1 MLVRHIIAATLVS
14 ASLACWEDE
23 PVPAGHDTR
32 PPDDAS
38 NQDDTTPEVTG
49 DAATLERDTT
59 LAPDT
64 AGKDAPTSVDDSP
77 LGGDRPAQVILPPG
91 YSPGTPRPLLVL
103 LHGFSATGPIQ
114 DLYLG
119 LTPEASAKG
128 FITIVP
134 DGTINELGLHF
145 WNASPSWCCDFSGT
159 DVDDSAYLLALV
171 DEASLRFSIDPDR
184 VYLVG
189 HSNGGFMSHKM
200 ACEHADRFAAIAAI
214 AGSLPL
220 DEADCAPSEP
230 VSVLQIHGT
239 LDALVLY
246 PGTVGLYPGVEEIMR
261 RWAGHDGCQALPRTV
276 TERDFDAAALGDETL
291 VQEYPGCESGAVVL
305 WKMRGSSH
313 VPLFRPAFMP
323 AMLDWLLAQRR

>member
-1 MLVRHIIAATLVS
+1 MLVRHLFASVIVS
-14 ASLACWEDE
+14 ASLGCWEDE
-23 PVPAGHDTR
+23 PASGSNDTLAV
-32 PPDDAS
+32 DATEA
-38 NQDDTTPEVTG
+38 DAPPEVSTEITAETDG
-49 DAATLERDTT
+49 DTALGDRDT
-59 LAPDT
+59 APP
-64 AGKDAPTSVDDSP
+64 DAPTGMDDSP
-77 LGGDRPAQVILPPG
+77 LGGDRPAQVILPPD
-91 YSPGTPRPLLVL
+91 YTPDTPRPLLVL

-134 DGTINELGLHF
+134 DGTINQLGLHY
-145 WNASPSWCCDFSGT
+145 WNASPSWCCDFGGSG
-159 DVDDSAYLLALV
+159 VDDSGYLLALV
-171 DEASLRFSIDPDR
+171 DEASARFAIDPDR

-200 ACEHADRFAAIAAI
+200 ACEHADRFAAIASI

-220 DEADCAPSEP
+220 EAADCAPSEA

-239 LDALVLY
+239 LDALVLF
-246 PGTVGLYPGVEEIMR
+246 PGSLGLYPGAEEVMR
-261 RWAGHDGCQALPRTV
+261 RWAGHDGCQALPRTAG
-276 TERDFDAAALGDETL
+276 ERDFDAAALGDETL
-291 VQEYPGCESGAVVL
+291 VQEYPGCASGAVAL

-313 VPLFRPAFMP
+313 VPLFRSAFIP